1 MRDTEVLVC
10 FRPSGAEA
18 YVLPGTR
25 LVEAAA
31 EAGIVLDIPA
41 AAKGSAAS
49 AA

>member
-10 FRPSGAEA
+10 FRPSCAEA

-31 EAGIVLDIPA
+31 IGPRRWYGCHGYPHAE
-41 AAKGSAAS
+41 
-49 AA
+49 